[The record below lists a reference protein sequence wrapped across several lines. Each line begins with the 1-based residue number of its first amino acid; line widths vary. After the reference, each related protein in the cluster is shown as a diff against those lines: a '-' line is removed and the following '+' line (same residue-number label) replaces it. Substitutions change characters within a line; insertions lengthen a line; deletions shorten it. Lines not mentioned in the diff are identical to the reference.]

1 MNRDQIVHRLREL
14 KPQLQSEFNV
24 SQIGLFGSFARGDN
38 TCTSDLD
45 VLVDFS
51 ETISLFRMVSLKDLL
66 STRLHRKKLDLVPLK
81 MLRPELK
88 DAIMRDLIEI

>member
-38 TCTSDLD
+38 TRTSDLD

-66 STRLHRKKLDLVPLK
+66 
-81 MLRPELK
+81 
-88 DAIMRDLIEI
+88 

>member
-38 TCTSDLD
+38 TRTSDLD

-51 ETISLFRMVSLKDLL
+51 ETIILFRIVSLKDLL
-66 STRLHRKKLDLVPLK
+66 
-81 MLRPELK
+81 
-88 DAIMRDLIEI
+88 

>member
-38 TCTSDLD
+38 TRTSDLD